1 MEFPDRRLLPLGT
14 QIFLDLHRG
23 RPAMVFPE
31 EKGMNGH
38 EGCQHINP
46 EPGQLGMNNRTSY
59 SH

>member
-1 MEFPDRRLLPLGT
+1 
-14 QIFLDLHRG
+14 
-23 RPAMVFPE
+23 MVFPE